1 VAHQVQESW
10 NFGGAGRADSSENIA
25 EHFDQIGSA
34 KTAKQ
39 AVNAIGRAV
48 LGESSKLK
56 VRLVD
61 IILLHALR
69 SHTEWTR

>member
-1 VAHQVQESW
+1 
-10 NFGGAGRADSSENIA
+10 
-25 EHFDQIGSA
+25 
-34 KTAKQ
+34 
-39 AVNAIGRAV
+39 V

-61 IILLHALR
+61 ITLLHALR